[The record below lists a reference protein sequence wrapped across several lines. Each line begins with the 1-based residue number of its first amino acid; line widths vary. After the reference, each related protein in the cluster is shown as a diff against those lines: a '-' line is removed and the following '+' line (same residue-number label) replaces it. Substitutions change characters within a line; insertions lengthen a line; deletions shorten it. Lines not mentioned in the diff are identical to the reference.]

1 MAEQNLNKVCV
12 NFAQDFTEPQ
22 KAQAR
27 ANIGAA
33 AAGSIP
39 SPSNS
44 NPNAPGTAAPGSS
57 GDYARADHV
66 HPQQTVPSPSDSNPS
81 APGTASPGTSSEY
94 SRADH
99 VHPEQTLPDASATSK
114 GVVKLGSSTVQ
125 TESAQSPSS
134 TTGRTYP
141 VQNDSNGNMCV
152 NVPWTSGGSPG
163 QSTITYHEYYTQN
176 YTLDATDIT
185 NGKVTLPCAISS
197 QDILQSGIPYFMNIV
212 IELAEFNANAPDST
226 PMVVVVYNGLNQRI
240 ATITGIYTTK
250 GGSMKGYFT
259 GNTTVAIGSNMLADT
274 RNLEIFWPSGTFLA
288 GDTFQVIAH
297 TYMMSQGI
305 TT

>member
-22 KAQAR
+22 QAQAR

-33 AAGSIP
+33 AAGAIP

-66 HPQQTVPSPSDSNPS
+66 HPQQAVPSPSDNNPS
-81 APGTASPGTSSEY
+81 APGTASPGTSSAY

-125 TESAQSPSS
+125 TEAAQSPSS
-134 TTGRTYP
+134 AAGRTYP

-152 NVPWTSGGSPG
+152 NVPWTSGSTPG
-163 QSTITYHEYYTQN
+163 QSTITYREDYSQN
-176 YTLDATDIT
+176 YTLDSTDISR
-185 NGKVTLPCAISS
+185 GKVTLPCVISS
-197 QDILQSGIPYFMNIV
+197 QDILQSGVPYFMTIV
-212 IELAEFNANAPDST
+212 IELQETNANAPDST
-226 PMVVVVYNGLNQRI
+226 PMVVSVYNGLNYNI

-250 GGSMKGYFT
+250 GGSMKGYFS
-259 GNTTVAIGSNMLADT
+259 GNTTVAIGTNMLSDA
-274 RNLEIFWPSGTFLA
+274 RNLEISWPSGTFQL
-288 GDTFQVIAH
+288 GDTFQVVAR
-297 TYMMSQGI
+297 TYMVSQGS